1 MESKPSLSE
10 EEIRDMI
17 SEKLEGYKKLSFL
30 EQYAMFMGK
39 AQILEFVLKSLLS
52 NKYEIE
58 SEIMERWTLGKL
70 KNELAQKGLRS
81 DFIDLLES
89 IVQSRNY
96 IAHELLANNALLN
109 SLVELSP
116 KIKGRDLWKATYEL
130 EQIIILHDWCVEH
143 NAWD

>member
-1 MESKPSLSE
+1 MESEPSLSE

-39 AQILEFVLKSLLS
+39 AQILEFGLKSLLS

-58 SEIMERWTLGKL
+58 SEEMERWTLGKL

-81 DFIDLLES
+81 DFIALLDS
-89 IVQSRNY
+89 LVQSRNY

-116 KIKGRDLWKATYEL
+116 RIEGRELWKATYEL